1 MLYIFA
7 GYIEVALE
15 RAVYKAIEDDGP
27 IFVSVPELPGA
38 WAAGKT
44 VEEAR
49 KELISVIEGWIALG
63 LWMIRSIPSIGATES
78 LASWLAFVLQHKT
91 WQTVYIIVIDKCH
104 LEGKAISAS
113 STILRKLGQRR
124 LSRPMEL

>member
-38 WAAGKT
+38 
-44 VEEAR
+44 
-49 KELISVIEGWIALG
+49 
-63 LWMIRSIPSIGATES
+63 
-78 LASWLAFVLQHKT
+78 
-91 WQTVYIIVIDKCH
+91 
-104 LEGKAISAS
+104 
-113 STILRKLGQRR
+113 
-124 LSRPMEL
+124 